1 MGVLTLDDD
10 AKLAF
15 AHLQK
20 LIFANNS
27 GCMPALSER
36 RPLRTPAHVLRARPA
51 GVSALMC

>member
-27 GCMPALSER
+27 GCMPELSER

-51 GVSALMC
+51 GVSALVC